1 MEGLSVEIIA
11 RNGNCKTLLSK
22 FRLYFSIC
30 LYLPVVGRFMR
41 CSEEFTDRCK
51 SLNKGEV
58 RFVYRMGRGIPSPT
72 KGT

>member
-1 MEGLSVEIIA
+1 
-11 RNGNCKTLLSK
+11 
-22 FRLYFSIC
+22 
-30 LYLPVVGRFMR
+30 MR